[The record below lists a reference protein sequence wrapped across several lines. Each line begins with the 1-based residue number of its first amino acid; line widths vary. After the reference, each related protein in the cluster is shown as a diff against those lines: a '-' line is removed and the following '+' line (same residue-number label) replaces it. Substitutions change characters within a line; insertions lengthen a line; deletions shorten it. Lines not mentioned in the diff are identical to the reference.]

1 MFVFENKEFLG
12 NTIFY
17 KWKIVYNDNTIGT
30 MNLILRP
37 ELEHEFYHNHPD
49 LKYEFYYGV
58 SAIAYFYREKMHN
71 VTEDDITQIARDFV
85 SLANNR
91 LLDVDEVYS
100 NLYVVEKSYDD
111 TIRNSNFFNPY
122 FYSNPDLRY

>member
-37 ELEHEFYHNHPD
+37 EELEPF
-49 LKYEFYYGV
+49 GV

-71 VTEDDITQIARDFV
+71 ITEDDTTQIARDFV

-91 LLDVDEVYS
+91 LLDVDEVYG
-100 NLYVVEKSYDD
+100 NLYIVEKTYDD
-111 TIRNSNFFNPY
+111 ALDRF
-122 FYSNPDLRY
+122 RYYI

>member
-30 MNLILRP
+30 MKLILRP
-37 ELEHEFYHNHPD
+37 ELHECYHNHPD

-58 SAIAYFYREKMHN
+58 SAIAYFYREKIHN

-85 SLANNR
+85 SLAKNR
-91 LLDVDEVYS
+91 LLNVDEVYS
-100 NLYVVEKSYDD
+100 NLYVVEKRYDD
-111 TIRNSNFFNPY
+111 TIRSSNFFNPY

>member
-58 SAIAYFYREKMHN
+58 SAIAYFYREEMYN
-71 VTEDDITQIARDFV
+71 VTEDDTTQIARDFV

-100 NLYVVEKSYDD
+100 KLYIVEKTYDD
-111 TIRNSNFFNPY
+111 AL
-122 FYSNPDLRY
+122 DLFRYYI

>member
-1 MFVFENKEFLG
+1 MFIFDSKEFLG

-17 KWKIVYNDNTIGT
+17 KWEIVYNDNTIGT

-37 ELEHEFYHNHPD
+37 ELEQEVYHNHPD
-49 LKYEFYYGV
+49 FKYEFYYGV
-58 SAIAYFYREKMHN
+58 SAIAYFYREKIHN

>member
-1 MFVFENKEFLG
+1 MFIFNNKEFLG

-17 KWKIVYNDNTIGT
+17 KWEIVYNDNTIGT

-37 ELEHEFYHNHPD
+37 ELEQAFYDNPG
-49 LKYEFYYGV
+49 LKHEFYYGV

-85 SLANNR
+85 SLANDR

-100 NLYVVEKSYDD
+100 NLYVVEKSFND
-111 TIRNSNFFNPY
+111 TIRSSNFFNPY
-122 FYSNPDLRY
+122 FYSNPDLIY

>member
-1 MFVFENKEFLG
+1 MFVFERKEFLG
-12 NTIFY
+12 WTIQY
-17 KWKIVYNDNTIGT
+17 QWKIVYNDNTIGI

-37 ELEHEFYHNHPD
+37 ELEHEFYYNPD
-49 LKYEFYYGV
+49 LKYESYYNV
-58 SAIAYFYREKMHN
+58 SAIAYFYREEMYN

-100 NLYVVEKSYDD
+100 KLYIVEKTYDL
-111 TIRNSNFFNPY
+111 
-122 FYSNPDLRY
+122 DLFRYYI

>member
-1 MFVFENKEFLG
+1 MFVFERKEFLG
-12 NTIFY
+12 WTIQY
-17 KWKIVYNDNTIGT
+17 QWKIVYNDNTIGT

-37 ELEHEFYHNHPD
+37 EELELF
-49 LKYEFYYGV
+49 GV

-91 LLDVDEVYS
+91 LLDVDEVYG
-100 NLYVVEKSYDD
+100 NLYIVEKTYDL
-111 TIRNSNFFNPY
+111 
-122 FYSNPDLRY
+122 DLFRYYI